1 MLRDGEVIV
10 ATIGTDALF
19 APNDSVLRQSAG
31 ELLEPYKHLLKSMG
45 MYKILVV
52 AHTDDTG
59 SEKYTNHLSELRVE
73 AVYKWLRHGV
83 AGNVEIVPY
92 ALGSSD
98 PLLPNNS
105 TANRR
110 SNRRIEIFI
119 VPNKLM
125 LEMAKS
131 NKLQ

>member
-1 MLRDGEVIV
+1 MLPAMWRLCL
-10 ATIGTDALF
+10 TL
-19 APNDSVLRQSAG
+19 SA
-31 ELLEPYKHLLKSMG
+31 
-45 MYKILVV
+45 
-52 AHTDDTG
+52 
-59 SEKYTNHLSELRVE
+59 
-73 AVYKWLRHGV
+73 
-83 AGNVEIVPY
+83 
-92 ALGSSD
+92 SD

-119 VPNKLM
+119 VPNKMM

>member
-1 MLRDGEVIV
+1 MRFWQEG
-10 ATIGTDALF
+10 
-19 APNDSVLRQSAG
+19 QS
-31 ELLEPYKHLLKSMG
+31 LLYKHGYETVMITPWGKN
-45 MYKILVV
+45 
-52 AHTDDTG
+52 A
-59 SEKYTNHLSELRVE
+59 LRVRATKYPRFTE
-73 AVYKWLRHGV
+73 NDWALEEQVLA